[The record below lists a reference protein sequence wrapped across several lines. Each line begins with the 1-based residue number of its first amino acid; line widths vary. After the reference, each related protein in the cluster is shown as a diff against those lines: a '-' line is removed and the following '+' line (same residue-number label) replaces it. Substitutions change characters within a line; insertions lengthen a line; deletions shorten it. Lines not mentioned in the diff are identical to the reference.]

1 MQTRHFLLF
10 SLLLVGPVFAG
21 SLESYRAEWATLRPK
36 LDADIERYR
45 KGDAAIELVDAAG
58 KPVTNATLT
67 IRQKT
72 HAFLFGCNILPL
84 GQLGDLNTAYEEEF
98 VKLFNLATT
107 TFCWGAVESKQGQ
120 LRFAEGSEEIWR
132 RPPPDRVLAFCKKYG
147 IKMKGQPLMAG
158 SWHPA
163 WAPKEP
169 EQAKKPEPI
178 PTPVPPEAKPAP
190 LLAAKNETPPV
201 EKEPPLPVEEP
212 FPPVRGA
219 EAEGAIE
226 PPREIQAK
234 ETIAAPREKRAPS
247 PAKPP
252 PGTGLKRLSP
262 EDGIFVKAKRAWAA
276 GRMAEAEASLRE
288 ILETNPGH
296 LQSRLMLATLLLNE
310 NRLAEAVRVTD
321 AVPAGQGGI
330 GLIVIRAR
338 ALDGLGQTEAAL
350 DYLQR
355 TAPKGKE
362 PPQAVEQLRGAMLQ
376 KLGRFS
382 ESADVYRRLV
392 SRGPMDA
399 QSWAGFGIALE
410 GAGDRGEALSAYRKA
425 LAINNLPPS
434 LNDYLRRR
442 VNLLSNGAPL

>member
-1 MQTRHFLLF
+1 
-10 SLLLVGPVFAG
+10 
-21 SLESYRAEWATLRPK
+21 
-36 LDADIERYR
+36 
-45 KGDAAIELVDAAG
+45 
-58 KPVTNATLT
+58 
-67 IRQKT
+67 
-72 HAFLFGCNILPL
+72 
-84 GQLGDLNTAYEEEF
+84 
-98 VKLFNLATT
+98 
-107 TFCWGAVESKQGQ
+107 
-120 LRFAEGSEEIWR
+120 
-132 RPPPDRVLAFCKKYG
+132 
-147 IKMKGQPLMAG
+147 
-158 SWHPA
+158 
-163 WAPKEP
+163 
-169 EQAKKPEPI
+169 
-178 PTPVPPEAKPAP
+178 
-190 LLAAKNETPPV
+190 
-201 EKEPPLPVEEP
+201 
-212 FPPVRGA
+212 
-219 EAEGAIE
+219 
-226 PPREIQAK
+226 
-234 ETIAAPREKRAPS
+234 
-247 PAKPP
+247 
-252 PGTGLKRLSP
+252 
-262 EDGIFVKAKRAWAA
+262 
-276 GRMAEAEASLRE
+276 MAEAEASLRE